1 MKKRFTKL
9 IAVVFVLLMSLTIAL
24 ISEFASVVLTAYAQ
38 DTYKTT
44 VKVYSDAKIVE
55 NTTQYRYRIKAH
67 QISSATSI
75 AGWNQISQ
83 ADPLYG
89 SWSGEKSTTT
99 QPTKSDVLE
108 ITRTESAT
116 RYRYYHYVG
125 KKNGT
130 TYWHFC
136 PQQGVYYNSGVSYAK
151 AYTGW
156 YASNNRLSGSTFSQ
170 GHNSGIGG
178 ATSSVSCSYC
188 GLKAGQKPKVYYV
201 GSTPYYAEES
211 NTYTAK
217 WYYKTRTKTL
227 RYNYTQYTDFSPWSY
242 TEVTSLDE
250 LTFERQDGVDYT
262 LETESRPV
270 AIDEYGVIYSEDLT
284 KIYFVPAELQ
294 TESFN
299 IPATVTEICDY
310 AFYNCASIK
319 DIVIPSSVTKIG
331 SNAFENCTA
340 LESIIIPENTTTIG
354 NNAFTNCSSLGS
366 VFFKSEVPVT
376 LGSSCFTNTGIECFY
391 VYFLEFKDAWLPYES
406 SWNGYPLRGYNPLGE
421 LYSNID
427 DNGTDRQGFT
437 YTLNESNK
445 TATITAYSGGANVVF
460 PRRVIKDSVEYP
472 VISFTANA
480 FKGKTNII
488 KVSMTKLITAIPANA
503 FDGCTNL
510 SEITYNGSF
519 SSIGEY
525 AFRNCSNL
533 KKFDY
538 LNGLTSIE
546 KGAFYNCSKLTN
558 VTIPRSVASIGE
570 SAFYGCA
577 EIGNLVIPSSVT
589 SVAANAFNG
598 CKGITMVTFEGSPN
612 LGANTFSN
620 CTALATAKFKSN
632 PSSSVESGAFGGTS
646 EFFVQYPGNNN
657 TWKSQVSNY
666 KWKGYS
672 AYSSDIISKIGGGG
686 KTRPFIIKVVNYK
699 GTVMKGATV
708 TVNGTSQTVPT
719 DGLVYFAMP
728 SGSTANISINPN
740 NSNFAQF
747 SESSYKIN
755 KRTAVEYITVNAN
768 HSISGVSFNGKS
780 ISISPVSINRR
791 YIEES
796 STVVVNVSSPLKII
810 KVELCANNKVIK
822 TKNNVKNGNVTFG
835 DINNGDFIANKNV
848 TVKMVTEDG
857 RTTTKKLN
865 IVVFDGA
872 KFELEFEL
880 GNGSKPGDT
889 DNKPSGELNLSGSG
903 WDFLRGMN
911 IKIDIKKWIKEAK
924 VSRVNGEDSIIYTI
938 NMAPFGTNYKDKD
951 IKSVL
956 KKSVTD
962 GKFSRGTRGGFGGV
976 IEMGYNPNTQ
986 QLYLKHWEV
995 YAFANVEFGW
1005 GWTYKI
1011 PTPLVFL
1018 PVIPVRIDFSIKGQ
1032 AQLGVKVYVNVN
1044 FSSGKTNN
1052 TLDFFGTINLDFSAY
1067 AGVGGKDISAGIYG
1081 KLGFE
1086 WQLWNKLFASGS
1098 FGVYAKA
1105 FAFKAEHRIA
1115 YFKDAQLLGP
1125 KSRSSLPTYRS
1136 VNSIVFDVDQFEPIE
1151 RDYLETRSDWLSV
1164 ENTRVFAKARNANI
1178 ENTSNLSILQTSVYD
1193 YVEPKIITCNGTTI
1207 MVYADDI
1214 VGRGQNNLQ
1223 ALVYSIY
1230 NPVTGVWSAPQKI
1243 DNNDTFDN
1251 NFELYSYGTDIYVVY
1266 NEANKTFG
1274 DNADLEEIS
1283 ASTDISIARYDTVT
1297 GKIDNVESINNDN
1310 IYDMMPAFNVVD
1322 SIPTV
1327 VWTRN
1332 IENNVFGMDN
1342 SNEIVYSQYINGAW
1356 TEPSVLVSKMP
1367 WITSVAVGELN
1378 GKAYVAATS
1387 DADNNADTQDD
1398 NKLVLIDFVGSIK
1411 EVETGINNNANVQ
1424 FVSFK
1429 GTETLIWCNAGQ
1441 VDSLADGMVA
1451 PTSLISYE
1459 DFAIGSD
1466 FGWVDCNNGKYAVT
1480 FVSANGE
1487 EGSNVY
1493 TIYYNGSE
1501 WTNPIKVTNTDKYVG
1516 AYDVAYT
1523 NDQFVIPY
1531 RDTTVTF
1538 SETEDTFSTDSNLCV
1553 AYVAPVSDVYVIDAI
1568 LDRNT
1573 LAFGE
1578 ETGIMLSIFNNGFND
1593 IENARITMKNSMG
1606 DTIFTTIESVQLAS
1620 GESTDVGL
1628 FFTAPTAVEEGLYQ
1642 IIVEDADGLNTADL
1656 KVYEIDLWQ
1665 SDLCVEAEQ
1674 LIIGEENSLIVNI
1687 TNDGFIASATGK
1699 LNVANGT
1706 YNSEAEAFASIDI
1719 GSIEPGATETYLVE
1733 LNDDI
1738 YADIETS
1745 GLVTAWVVTEG
1756 IDAVETNDYSTV
1768 AIVRLENEEGY
1779 DETEV
1784 VRFAPEL
1791 SSDIIDVDLA
1801 YPQDAQIM
1809 IKENSN
1815 EFSSVKD
1822 LTEGSEYTYSEG
1834 VLTFKQAY
1842 LSELEEGISSI
1853 ELVFNEGFDNKYT
1866 VTVIIN
1872 VKDST
1877 LTPITGVVTIDGEPV
1892 YGNTLSVNVDN
1903 IEPYTENYKVEWKRN
1918 GTVVST
1924 DLSYV
1929 IGAEDIGKNLTV
1941 SVIGIEGFDGTVTSS
1956 LTIPTKAKGTTLL
1969 SPVLNEE
1976 ANCTSISLKAYEG
1989 YEYKCNNG
1997 DWTASSVFENLSPN
2011 TEYSFCVRKVETATH
2026 SAGESSD
2033 IVSYR
2038 TKPVPLN
2045 ATIVIDGSP
2054 EFGKTLT
2061 AVLADPGTATY
2072 TFQWYRNGTAIQG
2085 ATGNKYITT
2094 VSDVDCNI
2102 TVKAIASGTS
2112 VGEIES
2118 SPVKIICLHNV
2129 LSVETTK
2136 YASCTGSGIKTGT
2149 CVCGYIKT
2157 ETIKPL
2163 GHLLSDY
2170 EIINEASCTQN
2181 GLQIAVC
2188 SRCEYSETKEI
2199 AAKGHIFNNGVCNEC
2214 GDQQD
2219 NNCSCNCH
2227 KTGFMGIIWKILK
2240 FFYKLFGINKV
2251 CGCGVTHY

>member
-250 LTFERQDGVDYT
+250 LTFARQDGVDYT

-284 KIYFVPAELQ
+284 KIYFVPVELQ

-310 AFYNCASIK
+310 AFYNCAGIK

-376 LGSSCFTNTGIECFY
+376 LGSNCFTNTGIECFY

-406 SWNGYPLRGYNPLGE
+406 SWNGYPLRGYNPPGE

-472 VISFTANA
+472 VISFTANV

-672 AYSSDIISKIGGGG
+672 AYSSDITSKIGGGG

-768 HSISGVSFNGKS
+768 HSISGKSFYGKD
-780 ISISPVSINRR
+780 ISNSSQILNRR
-791 YIEES
+791 YHG
-796 STVVVNVSSPLKII
+796 TTWLVVSAHSPLKII
-810 KVELCANNKVIK
+810 KIEILSGNSVIASK
-822 TKNNVKNGNVTFG
+822 KNPASG
-835 DINNGDFIANKNV
+835 DISFKISNDSFLAEKDVIA
-848 TVKMVTEDG
+848 KMQTDDG
-857 RTTTKKLN
+857 KTTTKKLN
-865 IVVFDGA
+865 IIVFDGA
-872 KFELEFEL
+872 LFDYNISVSSLSDKAAVDLKDSNFEFLKKMKFSSSAPKLLDGCSFTVENRQSSVRIALTKKSSGTKVSTNWKSKASVVVAIEL
-880 GNGSKPGDT
+880 GYNSSNKELYLSKSSLGVSETLNGSWSCPFNIWGVPFVFEVEAEVGGNGTATVKWNNGVSLDSLRFSFEGKT
-889 DNKPSGELNLSGSG
+889 TLYLGVGFRYLSAGTYG
-903 WDFLRGMN
+903 RIGLKWYLMN
-911 IKIDIKKWIKEAK
+911 
-924 VSRVNGEDSIIYTI
+924 Y
-938 NMAPFGTNYKDKD
+938 
-951 IKSVL
+951 
-956 KKSVTD
+956 
-962 GKFSRGTRGGFGGV
+962 
-976 IEMGYNPNTQ
+976 YNPSSTQ
-986 QLYLKHWEV
+986 SYLY
-995 YAFANVEFGW
+995 
-1005 GWTYKI
+1005 
-1011 PTPLVFL
+1011 
-1018 PVIPVRIDFSIKGQ
+1018 
-1032 AQLGVKVYVNVN
+1032 
-1044 FSSGKTNN
+1044 
-1052 TLDFFGTINLDFSAY
+1052 GTGEI
-1067 AGVGGKDISAGIYG
+1067 
-1081 KLGFE
+1081 
-1086 WQLWNKLFASGS
+1086 
-1098 FGVYAKA
+1098 GVYAKILTVKQTA
-1105 FAFKAEHRIA
+1105 KLIGVTN
-1115 YFKDAQLLGP
+1115 KQLYP
-1125 KSRSSLPTYRS
+1125 STRSSVRMMSKLENYS
-1136 VNSIVFDVDQFEPIE
+1136 ENLYDIDQFEPID
-1151 RDYLETRSDWLSV
+1151 RHYLETRSDWLSV
-1164 ENTRVFAKARNANI
+1164 VNSQMFANLRAKDI
-1178 ENTSNLSILQTSVYD
+1178 DSTSNLTTLQTSVYD
-1193 YVEPKIITCNGTTI
+1193 YLEPKIITCNGTTM
-1207 MVYADDI
+1207 MVYVDDI
-1214 VGRGQNNLQ
+1214 AGRSQNNMQ
-1223 ALVYSIY
+1223 ALVYSVY
-1230 NPVTGVWSAPQKI
+1230 DPVTGDWSVPQKI
-1243 DNNDTFDN
+1243 DSNDTFDN
-1251 NFELYSYGTDIYVVY
+1251 NFELYSSGTDIYVVY
-1266 NEANKTFG
+1266 SEANKTFD
-1274 DNADLEEIS
+1274 DNSDLEEIS
-1283 ASTDISIARYDTVT
+1283 ASTDISIACYDTVT
-1297 GKIDNVESINNDN
+1297 GKFDNAESINNDN
-1310 IYDMMPAFNVVD
+1310 IYDMMPAFDVVD

-1367 WITSVAVGELN
+1367 WITSVAVGELK
-1378 GKAYVAATS
+1378 GKAYVAVTS
-1387 DADNNADTQDD
+1387 DADNNPDTQDD
-1398 NKLVLIDFVGSIK
+1398 NKLVLVDFAGSIK

-1429 GTETLIWCNAGQ
+1429 GTKTLIWSNAGQ
-1441 VDSLADGMVA
+1441 VVSLSDGTTA
-1451 PTSLISYE
+1451 PASLISGE
-1459 DFAIGSD
+1459 DFAID
-1466 FGWVDCNNGKYAVT
+1466 PNFGWVDCNNGKYAIT
-1480 FVSANGE
+1480 FVSADEE

-1553 AYVAPVSDVYVIDAI
+1553 AYVAPVADVYVVDAI

-1593 IENARITMKNSMG
+1593 IENARITMRNAMG
-1606 DTIFTTIESVQLAS
+1606 DTMFTSIESVQLAS
-1620 GESTDVGL
+1620 GESTDIDLL
-1628 FFTAPTAVEEGLYQ
+1628 FIAPTAVEEGLYQ
-1642 IIVEDADGLNTADL
+1642 IIIEDADGANKANL
-1656 KVYEIDLWQ
+1656 KAYEIDLWQ

-1674 LIIGEENSLIVNI
+1674 LIIGEENYLIVNI
-1687 TNDGFIASATGK
+1687 TNDGFVSSVAGE

-1706 YNSEAEAFASIDI
+1706 YGSEVEAFASIDI

-1738 YADIETS
+1738 YADAETS
-1745 GLVTAWVVTEG
+1745 SLVTAWVVTEG

-1791 SSDIIDVDLA
+1791 SSDVINVDLA
-1801 YPQDAQIM
+1801 YPQDAQII
-1809 IKENSN
+1809 IKENGN

-1877 LTPITGVVTIDGEPV
+1877 LIPITGVVTIDGEPV
-1892 YGNTLSVNVDN
+1892 YGNTLSVNLDN

-1929 IGAEDIGKNLTV
+1929 IGVEDIGKNLTV
-1941 SVIGIEGFDGTVTSS
+1941 SVIGVEGFDGTVTSS
-1956 LTIPTKAKGTTLL
+1956 LTIPAKAKGTTLL

-2033 IVSYR
+2033 IVRYR

-2045 ATIVIDGSP
+2045 ATIVIDGTP

-2102 TVKAIASGTS
+2102 TVKAIASGAS

-2118 SPVKIICLHNV
+2118 SPVKIICLHNL

-2149 CVCGYIKT
+2149 CICGYIKT

-2170 EIINEASCTQN
+2170 EILNEASCTQN

-2199 AAKGHIFNNGVCNEC
+2199 AAKGHRFNNGVCNEC
-2214 GDQQD
+2214 GDQQE

-2240 FFYKLFGINKV
+2240 FFYKLFGMNKV
-2251 CGCGVTHY
+2251 CGCGVAHY